1 MRLSRVHGALHDAQ
15 RLSDRLFG
23 RKSKREQKQME
34 AIVRAAHGPLSA
46 APARPRNL
54 LVLQPEQSPLSL
66 ALAAPLT

>member
-34 AIVRAAHGPLSA
+34 AIVRAAHGPVSA
-46 APARPRNL
+46 APARPRSL
-54 LVLQPEQSPLSL
+54 LVLQLVQSPLSL